1 MDSALAYEKRSLAF
15 HSANVVIVNVQLK
28 WINWKTNLAF
38 FDSEWSLTHA
48 DFVDYAAE
56 CTNDHNNLRRWHL
69 AGSGDDSASVVGRHD
84 TFTLAQFYDWNRAVG
99 TNCAGFWLGY
109 WYCIGE
115 IFTLTP
121 TLIVAD
127 LGLCRR

>member
-1 MDSALAYEKRSLAF
+1 MSDEDTLMC
-15 HSANVVIVNVQLK
+15 H
-28 WINWKTNLAF
+28 
-38 FDSEWSLTHA
+38 LTLNSQNPSVGA
-48 DFVDYAAE
+48 DCSGIIIGNSYCVEAAE